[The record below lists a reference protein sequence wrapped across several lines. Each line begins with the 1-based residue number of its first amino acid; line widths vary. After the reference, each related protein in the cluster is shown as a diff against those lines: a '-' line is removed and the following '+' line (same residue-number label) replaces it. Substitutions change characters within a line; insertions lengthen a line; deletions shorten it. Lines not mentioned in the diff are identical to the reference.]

1 MKRIALLLCLAA
13 LLSAALASDADPY
26 RDIATDIAS
35 AARALPGKTIA
46 VMPFETAMGS
56 DAGFARYAADKLTH
70 ELVSAGGV
78 IVVERSKIARVV
90 SEQELSA
97 SGAVSGDELSRL
109 GRLLAVDA
117 LVFGTVSG
125 AGGQREILVRL
136 IDIRTGSILRSVS
149 NTAPVAGEQSSATE
163 AGAPRR
169 KERPDTAREKG
180 FVRVIGQEEDA
191 RGDLM
196 DLHVVEHGRAL
207 YLNGRVSNPGKVVLE
222 KPVVS
227 VSFLDGDGRQITVA
241 KAFADRHVNPGETL
255 PLRGIIVPRPAGYKT
270 YATHYRPAP
279 DSFSSFV
286 ESMSSSQER
295 FAKSAFGGYEL
306 TGVLSNPNSFSVKLA
321 KIVVS
326 LFDVKGRFIGSAYGF
341 CGSKTLSPA
350 ETAPYRITIYPYSLS
365 GRPARYSLHFAAL
378 KD

>member
-1 MKRIALLLCLAA
+1 MLDTSIEFRKAMKRIALLLCLAA

-149 NTAPVAGEQSSATE
+149 NTAPVENEHSSDASQATID
-163 AGAPRR
+163 ATSSTRSKRA
-169 KERPDTAREKG
+169 
-180 FVRVIGQEEDA
+180 IGI
-191 RGDLM
+191 
-196 DLHVVEHGRAL
+196 
-207 YLNGRVSNPGKVVLE
+207 
-222 KPVVS
+222 
-227 VSFLDGDGRQITVA
+227 F
-241 KAFADRHVNPGETL
+241 
-255 PLRGIIVPRPAGYKT
+255 
-270 YATHYRPAP
+270 
-279 DSFSSFV
+279 DSMK
-286 ESMSSSQER
+286 SMCCW
-295 FAKSAFGGYEL
+295 L
-306 TGVLSNPNSFSVKLA
+306 
-321 KIVVS
+321 I
-326 LFDVKGRFIGSAYGF
+326 
-341 CGSKTLSPA
+341 
-350 ETAPYRITIYPYSLS
+350 
-365 GRPARYSLHFAAL
+365 
-378 KD
+378 